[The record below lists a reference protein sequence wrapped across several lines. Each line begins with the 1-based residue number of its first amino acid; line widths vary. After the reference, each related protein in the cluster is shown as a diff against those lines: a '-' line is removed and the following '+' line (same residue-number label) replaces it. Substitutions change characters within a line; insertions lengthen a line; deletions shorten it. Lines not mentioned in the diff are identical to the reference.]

1 MPRRNYVD
9 HGEVQLEMQNYNQE
23 PGDSY
28 DKSDKRIDF

>member
-23 PGDSY
+23 PGDSN
-28 DKSDKRIDF
+28 DRSDKRIEF